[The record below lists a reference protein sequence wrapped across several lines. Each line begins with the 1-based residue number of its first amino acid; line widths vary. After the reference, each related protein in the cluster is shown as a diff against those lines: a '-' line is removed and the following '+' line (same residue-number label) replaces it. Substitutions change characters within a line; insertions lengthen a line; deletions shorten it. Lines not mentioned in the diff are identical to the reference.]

1 MAQNSCILRVVLVS
15 TRWSFKGVHKYPG
28 SAPPYPGDQ
37 PMTKSPQTKQQLI
50 QAINRMR
57 NPKVVLLAED
67 TPFELSKAL
76 RLMKQKRL
84 TVIVIDPT

>member
-1 MAQNSCILRVVLVS
+1 MPRPPL
-15 TRWSFKGVHKYPG
+15 TR
-28 SAPPYPGDQ
+28 
-37 PMTKSPQTKQQLI
+37 QQLI
-50 QAINRMR
+50 QAINKLKS
-57 NPKVVLLAED
+57 PKVVLLAED

>member
-1 MAQNSCILRVVLVS
+1 
-15 TRWSFKGVHKYPG
+15 
-28 SAPPYPGDQ
+28 
-37 PMTKSPQTKQQLI
+37 MTKSPQTKQQLV
-50 QAINRMR
+50 QVINRMR

>member
-1 MAQNSCILRVVLVS
+1 
-15 TRWSFKGVHKYPG
+15 
-28 SAPPYPGDQ
+28 
-37 PMTKSPQTKQQLI
+37 MTKPPQTKQQLV
-50 QAINRMR
+50 QVINRMR
-57 NPKVVLLAED
+57 NAKVVLLAED